1 MKRLLAFFPA
11 SLLLASL
18 AVSPAMAQGQ
28 LKLPP
33 YKKVKLK
40 NGMTLLLMEQHEV
53 PLISFS
59 LIVKAG
65 SVVDPPGKEGLAS
78 VTAALLRKGTK
89 TRTADQISAELD
101 FIGGTLN
108 VGSGPDYTSGGAEFV
123 NKDVAKGLDLVSDL
137 LLNAQFP
144 QDELTKLIKQRIDGI
159 KSTKDQPSNVIGN
172 YFNAYLYGSHPYA
185 RPTGGD
191 EQSLAAI
198 TRADVLKLYQDHY
211 TPSNT
216 ILAVVGDFTV
226 VDMERLLGDRFNA
239 WPAKSA
245 PAQTVP
251 EPAPQNGKRLLLV
264 DKPDSTQT
272 FYRVGN
278 VGIARTN
285 RDKVYIDVVNT
296 LFGGRFTSMLN
307 SELRIKTGLTYGA
320 GSFFDERKTRGP
332 FVISTFTKNET
343 TEKAID
349 MTLEILRRLHE
360 KGITEEELKSAKT
373 YIKGQYPPE
382 IETTDQLATLIAEL
396 EFYGLDEREVNELY
410 SKIDTMTVA
419 DAKRII
425 DQYYPKDNLVFVLI
439 GKAAEIQPVIRKYA
453 PKVDTKSISE
463 PGFQLKGN

>member
-1 MKRLLAFFPA
+1 MKRLLAF
-11 SLLLASL
+11 SMTGLLLASFVAL
-18 AVSPAMAQGQ
+18 PAKAQGQ

-53 PLISFS
+53 PLVSFS

-65 SVVDPPGKEGLAS
+65 SVVDPPGKDGLAS

-89 TRTADQISAELD
+89 SRTADQISAELD

-108 VGSGPDYTSGGAEFV
+108 VGAGSDYTSGGAEFV
-123 NKDVAKGLDLVSDL
+123 NKDIAKGLDLISDI

-159 KSTKDQPSNVIGN
+159 KSAKDQAQGVIGN

-191 EQSLAAI
+191 EQSLADI
-198 TRADVLKLYQDHY
+198 TRADVLNLYQDYY

-216 ILAVVGDFTV
+216 ILAVVGDLPV
-226 VDMERLLGDRFNA
+226 ADMERLLGDRFNA

-251 EPAPQNGKRLLLV
+251 DPAPQNGKRLLLV

-278 VGIARTN
+278 IGIARTN
-285 RDKVYIDVVNT
+285 QDRVYIDVVNT

-320 GSFFDERKTRGP
+320 GSFFDERKSRGP
-332 FVISTFTKNET
+332 FVISTFTKNEM
-343 TEKAID
+343 TERAID
-349 MTLEILRRLHE
+349 MTLEILKRLHE

-382 IETTDQLATLIAEL
+382 IETSDQLAALIAEL

-410 SKIDTMTVA
+410 NKIDAMTVA

-439 GKAAEIQPVIRKYA
+439 GKADEIQPVVRKYA

>member
-1 MKRLLAFFPA
+1 MKRVLAF
-11 SLLLASL
+11 SLLGLLLAHL
-18 AVSPAMAQGQ
+18 AVLPANAQGQ

-40 NGMTLLLMEQHEV
+40 NGMTLLLMEQREV
-53 PLISFS
+53 PLISFNV
-59 LIVKAG
+59 IVKAG
-65 SVVDPPGKEGLAS
+65 SVVDPVGKEGLAA

-101 FIGGTLN
+101 FIGGTFGAGT
-108 VGSGPDYTSGGAEFV
+108 GSDYTNGSAEFV
-123 NKDVAKGLDLVSDL
+123 SKDIAKGLDLLSDV
-137 LLNAQFP
+137 LLNPQFP

-159 KSTKDQPSNVIGN
+159 KSAKDQAQGVIAN

-185 RPTGGD
+185 RPVGGD

-198 TRADVLKLYQDHY
+198 TRADVAKFYQDYY

-216 ILAVVGDFTV
+216 IMAVVGDFATADV
-226 VDMERLLGDRFNA
+226 ERMLGEKFNA
-239 WPAKSA
+239 WPDKPVAAASI
-245 PAQTVP
+245 P
-251 EPAPQNGKRLLLV
+251 EAAPQNGKRLLLV

-272 FYRVGN
+272 FYRIGN
-278 VGIARTN
+278 IGIARTN
-285 RDKVYIDVVNT
+285 RDRVYIDVVNT

-332 FVISTFTKNET
+332 FAISTFTKNET

-349 MTLEILRRLHE
+349 MTLEILKRLHE

-382 IETTDQLATLIAEL
+382 IETADQLAALIAEL

-410 SKIDTMTVA
+410 TRIDAMTLA
-419 DAKRII
+419 DAKKVIE
-425 DQYYPKDNLVFVLI
+425 QYYPKDNLVFVLI
-439 GKAAEIQPVIRKYA
+439 GKANDIQAIAKKYA
-453 PKVDTKSISE
+453 PKMDTKSITE